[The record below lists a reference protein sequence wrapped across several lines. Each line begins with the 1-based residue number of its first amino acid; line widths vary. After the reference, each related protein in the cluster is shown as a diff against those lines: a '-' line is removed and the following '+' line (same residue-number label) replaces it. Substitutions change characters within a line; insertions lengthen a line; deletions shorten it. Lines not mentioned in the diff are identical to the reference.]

1 MKRFW
6 KLSYLICNSYDTPKD
21 KDNKILI
28 KHNETIDKVST
39 DFFKRKSYNT
49 AIAAVMEFF
58 NSLSKSIDGESIS
71 YESAK
76 ICISTIAKLLYPIT
90 PHISFA
96 ILSET
101 KADKA
106 SNPQW
111 PEKIEGIDAGQEVQI
126 IVQINGKLRSRINTK
141 SDLNEEEILKIALE
155 DQKTKEYLG
164 GSDILKTIYVPNKLI
179 NFVIK

>member
-1 MKRFW
+1 M
-6 KLSYLICNSYDTPKD
+6 ICNSYDAPKD

-58 NSLSKSIDGESIS
+58 NSLSKSIDEESIS
-71 YESAK
+71 CESAK

-101 KADKA
+101 KSDKA

-111 PEKIEGIDAGQEVQI
+111 PEKIEDSMLSSAWHFYLNIE
-126 IVQINGKLRSRINTK
+126 KSKHHHLRLVRT
-141 SDLNEEEILKIALE
+141 
-155 DQKTKEYLG
+155 
-164 GSDILKTIYVPNKLI
+164 
-179 NFVIK
+179 